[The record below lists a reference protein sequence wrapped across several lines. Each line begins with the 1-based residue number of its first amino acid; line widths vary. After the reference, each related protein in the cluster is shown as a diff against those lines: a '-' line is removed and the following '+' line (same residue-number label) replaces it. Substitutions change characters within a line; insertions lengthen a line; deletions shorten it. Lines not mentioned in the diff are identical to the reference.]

1 MHHQSTTPERHLAD
15 LLMETGLDRTQV
27 ATITELPYP
36 MVCGC
41 DDVLNGYRHTAG
53 PRSPL
58 TAANHAEYVA
68 GQRLADAWLLGDDA
82 SWGPAAGDDPRS
94 AAEIFAA
101 ARRPLTAREIEA
113 AADADP
119 FARLG

>member
-1 MHHQSTTPERHLAD
+1 MSPAAGPAPRVVKEPEMHHQSTTPGNPATMHLAE
-15 LLMETGLDRTQV
+15 LCMETGLDRHQI

-68 GQRLADAWLLGDDA
+68 GQRLADQWLLGDDA
-82 SWGPAAGDDPRS
+82 SWGPAAGDDPR
-94 AAEIFAA
+94 
-101 ARRPLTAREIEA
+101 
-113 AADADP
+113 D
-119 FARLG
+119 